1 MEAFFIYLLKSAI
14 LLSVITLIYQLCL
27 RQTTFFVINRVY
39 LLLGLFAS
47 LLLPLIRY
55 SYDVVINIPN
65 IPRISTTL
73 VSIPDNSG
81 SSVDIMTIVSIV
93 YIAGMAIYLFKTL
106 AVYNKIKHLI
116 KTGTTERRNDCKII
130 INKDVESPFS
140 ILNHILIN
148 TDNLSDTE
156 REAILKHE
164 ITHIKQRHWIDLLC
178 SECMLLLQWFNPI
191 MWFYISLQKEN
202 HEFLADKAVVNSGL
216 SPALYK
222 AVLLNSQFKGTAFSF
237 ANSFNH
243 SNKSKRLIMV
253 TKAKSSA
260 WKKALILVLIPVFAI
275 HLWVTAKPNYI
286 IVQQPLGQAPAQE
299 TDTLSAQKAIYFSAR
314 DSVIMDIN
322 MKKIT
327 LYNEAVVKDQDL
339 ELTADVIEFNMAP
352 EVPEVIDIDL
362 QEIVID
368 KPIEPNSIDM
378 LAYVPEV
385 VQSNPTK
392 PDSIIV
398 VGYGRQRPAQSDE
411 VVVVGYGRQRI
422 TKPDSIVAAYGRQDP
437 RIEIRHGASGKPLF
451 IVNGKEV
458 ESVDNINPEDVESI
472 SVLKDGSATSIY
484 GEKAKNGV
492 VIFELKNKVK
502 NGITVDEAL
511 LDEVVAGY
519 NTQRKATLTGTI
531 SSMANEDITVTK
543 NEDVVNILAGK
554 VPGVR
559 ISQQSSQPGEFNTR
573 IDIRGMDDPLIV
585 VDGIPRDQAYFSRM
599 DANEIESI
607 SVLKDAS
614 AAIYGDKG
622 KNGVVIIELK
632 NPGK

>member
-27 RQTTFFVINRVY
+27 RQTTFFIINRVY

-116 KTGTTERRNDCKII
+116 KTGITEKRNDCKII

-202 HEFLADKAVVNSGL
+202 HEFLADKAVVNSGV

-286 IVQQPLGQAPAQE
+286 IVQQPIEQALIQKP
-299 TDTLSAQKAIYFSAR
+299 DTLSTQGVISFSAA
-314 DSVIMDIN
+314 DSIIIN
-322 MKKIT
+322 SDMKIT
-327 LYNEAVVKDQDL
+327 LYNEAVVKDQDI
-339 ELTADVIEFNMAP
+339 ELTADVIEVNMAP
-352 EVPEVIDIDL
+352 EVPEVINIDL

-378 LAYVPEV
+378 LVDISEV
-385 VQSNPTK
+385 IQSNPTK

-411 VVVVGYGRQRI
+411 VVVVGYGRQRKPAEPDEVVVMGYGQRRI
-422 TKPDSIVAAYGRQDP
+422 TKPDSIIVLGRQDP
-437 RIEIRHGASGKPLF
+437 RIEIRLGASGKPLF

-492 VIFELKNKVK
+492 VIFELKNKSGTSNKRISEKEVRSSINNIYSEIMSGRYSKSVK
-502 NGITVDEAL
+502 PLYIVDGK
-511 LDEVVAGY
+511 EVESIESL
-519 NTQRKATLTGTI
+519 KA
-531 SSMANEDITVTK
+531 
-543 NEDVVNILAGK
+543 EDV
-554 VPGVR
+554 
-559 ISQQSSQPGEFNTR
+559 
-573 IDIRGMDDPLIV
+573 
-585 VDGIPRDQAYFSRM
+585 
-599 DANEIESI
+599 ESI
-607 SVLKDAS
+607 SVLKDGTATS
-614 AAIYGDKG
+614 IYGDKG
-622 KNGVVIIELK
+622 KNGVIIIELK